1 MKKNILGLFGILLI
15 VSLVLSACG
24 GGEPVAD
31 EKPVVPPT
39 QAQLNQESATAKAN
53 PSDKTRPMLHIALTK
68 GLVEIRE
75 TPDGQWVP
83 AQKGQKLG
91 AGAEIRTGADS
102 VVALFRDALSMV
114 TLDRDSV
121 MLVKKLA
128 FEAKHPITILT
139 VINGAATV
147 DHKGELPKGSVLAIE
162 NPDKQQSGVQGSI
175 VRVSYNAETKT
186 MTATCFSGDCYFAK
200 GGQTLNLRAGQQVDE
215 AGVAALD
222 DMPDVTEIS
231 AEQADA
237 FLDQAH
243 ALCGCNLSISEIIDA
258 GLISFAPLP
267 DDVPTPEED
276 LQTSADENGD
286 TDPATT
292 EISDEQVDQIAD
304 EVTNE
309 IIDGT
314 TEEPAVTEDPAM
326 TEEPAATEEPAP

>member
-1 MKKNILGLFGILLI
+1 MKKNILALIGILLI
-15 VSLVLSACG
+15 GSLVLSACG
-24 GGEPVAD
+24 GGEFVAN
-31 EKPVVPPT
+31 EEPAAAP
-39 QAQLNQESATAKAN
+39 AQPNPESATAKAN

-68 GLVEIRE
+68 GLVEIRV
-75 TPDGQWVP
+75 TSDGQWVP
-83 AQKGQKLG
+83 AQKGQKIG

-102 VVALFRDALSMV
+102 VVTLFRDSLSMV

-121 MLVKKLA
+121 ILVKKLA

-162 NPDKQQSGVQGSI
+162 NPNKQQSGVKGSS
-175 VRVSYNAETKT
+175 VRVSYDAETKT
-186 MTATCFSGDCYFAK
+186 MTAACFSGDCYFAK
-200 GGQTLNLRAGQQVDE
+200 GGQTLNLGAGQQVNE
-215 AGVAALD
+215 AGATVD

-258 GLISFAPLP
+258 GLISFVSLP

-276 LQTSADENGD
+276 LQISADENGD

-304 EVTNE
+304 EITSGAT
-309 IIDGT
+309 D
-314 TEEPAVTEDPAM
+314 EPAAIEEPAM